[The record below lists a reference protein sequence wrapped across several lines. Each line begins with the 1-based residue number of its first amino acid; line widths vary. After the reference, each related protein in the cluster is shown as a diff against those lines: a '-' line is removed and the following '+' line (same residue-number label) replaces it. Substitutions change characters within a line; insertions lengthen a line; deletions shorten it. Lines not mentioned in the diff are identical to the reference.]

1 MADERFAA
9 AVSAPA
15 GGLLATHKVLR
26 NTYMLLAATLAFSAV
41 MAAVSY
47 QLQVPFLGLLPTL
60 AGFFGLMF
68 LVHKTANS
76 AMGLVSV
83 FLFTGFLGF
92 TLGPIL
98 NVYLSLPNGGSVV
111 AQAMGLTAFTF
122 IGLSAYVLT
131 TKADMSFMRGF
142 IVAGMMILLGIIA
155 MAVIASFTSWAI
167 PSGVQLAISAFVVLL
182 MSAYILWETSEI
194 IHGGET
200 NYILA
205 TTSLFVSIYNLFTS
219 LLHLIGFMG
228 DD

>member
-1 MADERFAA
+1 MANERLAA

-41 MAAVSY
+41 MATISFRLNAPY
-47 QLQVPFLGLLPTL
+47 LGLLPTL

-98 NVYLSLPNGGSVV
+98 NAYLSLPNGGSIV

-122 IGLSAYVLT
+122 VGLSGYVLT
-131 TKADMSFMRGF
+131 TKADMSFMRGA
-142 IVAGMMILLGIIA
+142 IVAGTMVLLGIIA
-155 MAVIASFTSWAI
+155 MYVIAYLAGWAI
-167 PSGVQLAISAFVVLL
+167 PTGVQLAISAFVVLL
-182 MSAYILWETSEI
+182 MSGYILWETSSI

-205 TTSLFVSIYNLFTS
+205 TTTLFVSIYNLFTS
-219 LLHLIGFMG
+219 LLHLVGFMG

>member
-98 NVYLSLPNGGSVV
+98 NAYLSLPNGGSVV

>member
-1 MADERFAA
+1 MADDRFSG
-9 AVSAPA
+9 AVAAPA
-15 GGLLATHKVLR
+15 SGALATNKVLR
-26 NTYMLLAATLAFSAV
+26 NTYILLAATLAFSAV
-41 MAAVSY
+41 MALVSY
-47 QLQVPFLGLLPTL
+47 QLRVPFLGLMPTL

-76 AMGLVSV
+76 AFGLVSV

-98 NVYLSLPNGGSVV
+98 TAYLSLPNGGTLV

-122 IGLSAYVLT
+122 VGLSGYVLT
-131 TKADMSFMRGF
+131 TKADMSFMRGA
-142 IVAGMMILLGIIA
+142 IVAGMMVFLGIIG
-155 MAVIASFTSWAI
+155 MSVIAHLAGWAI
-167 PSGVQLAISAFVVLL
+167 PSGVHLAISGFVVLL

-194 IHGGET
+194 VHGGET

-219 LLHLIGFMG
+219 LLHLLGAMG

>member
-1 MADERFAA
+1 MADERFASTVA
-9 AVSAPA
+9 APA

-41 MAAVSY
+41 AAMVSFR
-47 QLQVPFLGLLPTL
+47 LKVPFLGLLPTL
-60 AGFFGLMF
+60 AGIFGLMF

-83 FLFTGFLGF
+83 FLFTGFLGV

-98 NVYLSLPNGGSVV
+98 NVYLSPPNGGSMV

-122 IGLSAYVLT
+122 VGLSGYVLT
-131 TKADMSFMRGF
+131 TKADMSFMRGA
-142 IVAGMMILLGIIA
+142 IVAGMMVFLGIIGVYVLA
-155 MAVIASFTSWAI
+155 HLFGWAI
-167 PSGVQLAISAFVVLL
+167 PSGVHLAISGFIVLL
-182 MSAYILWETSEI
+182 MSGYILWETSEI

-205 TTSLFVSIYNLFTS
+205 TTGLFVSIYNLFTS
-219 LLHLIGFMG
+219 LLHIIGFMG